1 MVDREFVKELNIFQ
15 RMDFITDSLAVVQ
28 KNLEVGYG
36 KSKYKAVSER
46 DVIDAVKPL
55 EHEFGVYSYP
65 VKREVLES
73 HILES
78 DEVYVDN
85 NAQTE
90 QRKTKTT
97 FMSRIKTVY
106 RFVNVDKP
114 EEYVDQ
120 ESFAEGI
127 DTQDKGS
134 GKAMTYSDKYALMKA
149 YKISTGDD
157 PDQNASEDR
166 HYKQYGSQTP
176 FRVVQNNIQNM
187 VAILNQNG
195 MTIPEIAAALGQS
208 EEDFRAGFVNEAAAR
223 EIEKALGLLLDK
235 AK

>member
-1 MVDREFVKELNIFQ
+1 MVDREIVKELNIFQ
-15 RMDFITDSLAVVQ
+15 RMDAVTDSITVVQ

-55 EHEFGVYSYP
+55 EHKFGIYSYP
-65 VKREVLES
+65 LKRDVLES

-78 DEVYVDN
+78 EEVYVDN
-85 NAQTE
+85 NAQSE

-114 EEYVDQ
+114 DEYIDQ
-120 ESFAEGI
+120 ESIAEGI

-157 PDQNASEDR
+157 PDQNASQPE
-166 HYKQYGSQTP
+166 HYREQGKKG
-176 FRVVQNNIQNM
+176 NNSISDYQKK
-187 VAILNQNG
+187 VILSYP
-195 MTIPEIAAALGQS
+195 PETQAWAC
-208 EEDFRAGFVNEAAAR
+208 NHY
-223 EIEKALGLLLDK
+223 GLLSVDEMSAEQATEIINAVNK
-235 AK
+235 KKKGA

>member
-1 MVDREFVKELNIFQ
+1 MVGREIVKEMNIFQ
-15 RMDFITDSLAVVQ
+15 RMDAITDSLAVVQ

-65 VKREVLES
+65 LTRDVLES

-78 DEVYVDN
+78 EEVYVDN
-85 NAQTE
+85 NAQSE

-114 EEYVDQ
+114 DEYIDQ
-120 ESFAEGI
+120 ESIAEGI

-157 PDQNASEDR
+157 PDQNVSQPE
-166 HYKQYGSQTP
+166 HYREQGKKG
-176 FRVVQNNIQNM
+176 NNSISDYQKK
-187 VAILNQNG
+187 VILSYP
-195 MTIPEIAAALGQS
+195 PETQAWAC
-208 EEDFRAGFVNEAAAR
+208 NHY
-223 EIEKALGLLLDK
+223 GLLSIDEMSAEQATEIINAVNK
-235 AK
+235 KKKGA